1 MSAQEQTFQP
11 PTSPPPT
18 SPTPEAAPKRP
29 RPTKLIP
36 IAIALFV
43 LGLII
48 LIGGLAKFL
57 PGGSLTGAIFAVWG
71 LLLFGLSFV
80 PLPQAETKDAP
91 MSTAQTLVGIFFEPS
106 RVFRSLR
113 ARPRWLVA
121 LIIIALLSVAYS
133 VAFVKRVTPERIV
146 NFRSDKLAETGW
158 LPAQA
163 IEEARQRE
171 LDQARNPINQT
182 MTQLVSFPGT
192 FLKYC
197 VLAAIVMLGILA
209 FGSRMNF
216 WQALAAVVYA
226 DLPCIVIQKVLS
238 IVLLYIKSPDDI
250 HPILNQETVL
260 QDNLGVLFNPATHP
274 VLFVLASAVGVLWI
288 YWIWLFAKGLRLTGT
303 KVSGSAAW
311 GVTVMLTV
319 LMIGAGVV
327 VALLFAGFMA

>member
-18 SPTPEAAPKRP
+18 PPVPEAGPKAP
-29 RPTKLIP
+29 RPTKLRP
-36 IAIALFV
+36 IGVALFV

-57 PGGSLTGAIFAVWG
+57 PGGSFTGAAFAFWG
-71 LLLFGLSFV
+71 LVLFGLSFV
-80 PLPQAETKDAP
+80 PLPQVETKDSP
-91 MSTAQTLVGIFFEPS
+91 MSTGQTLAGIFFEPS

-121 LIIIALLSVAYS
+121 FIIIALLSVAYS
-133 VAFVKRVTPERIV
+133 VAFVSRVTPERIV

-158 LPAQA
+158 VPAQA
-163 IEEARQRE
+163 VEEQRQRE
-171 LDQARNPINQT
+171 LEEAKNPINQT
-182 MTQLVSFPGT
+182 MSHLLSFPGN

-209 FGSRMNF
+209 FGGRMNF
-216 WQALAAVVYA
+216 WQAFAAVVYA
-226 DLPCIVIQKVLS
+226 ALPWVVIQKVLS
-238 IVLLYIKSPDDI
+238 IVLLYIKSPEDI

-260 QDNLGVLFNPATHP
+260 QDNLGVLVNPATNP

-288 YWIWLFAKGLRLTGT
+288 YWIWLFAKGLKLTGT

-311 GVTVMLTV
+311 GVTVTLTV
-319 LMIGAGVV
+319 LMIGVGVV
-327 VALLFAGFMA
+327 VALLFAGFMS